1 MNRTFITSYDNESV
15 TVIEKDLQISR
26 KNREEVLKAICLE
39 GVFQLY
45 PLSQGLTVADVLRS
59 PR

>member
-15 TVIEKDLQISR
+15 TLTEKDLPISR

-39 GVFQLY
+39 GVFQ
-45 PLSQGLTVADVLRS
+45 
-59 PR
+59 